1 MRNISLY
8 YGCIFKKEVMRG
20 KKYHQL
26 RDDVL
31 SYDKF
36 SDQQSVKDIFGRQH
50 TWKWCSDL
58 ERENLFLLFEFL

>member
-1 MRNISLY
+1 
-8 YGCIFKKEVMRG
+8 MRG

-50 TWKWCSDL
+50 TWKWYSDL
-58 ERENLFLLFEFL
+58 ERENLFFLSEFL

>member
-1 MRNISLY
+1 
-8 YGCIFKKEVMRG
+8 MRG

-31 SYDKF
+31 SYNKF
-36 SDQQSVKDIFGRQH
+36 SDQQSVKDMFGRQH

-58 ERENLFLLFEFL
+58 ERKNVFLLFEFL

>member
-1 MRNISLY
+1 MINISLY

-31 SYDKF
+31 SYNKF
-36 SDQQSVKDIFGRQH
+36 SDQQSVLFGRQH